1 MKTLL
6 VCCLLASAP
15 AIGQTVPK
23 GAIEATQP
31 FRKANVILVHSADSA
46 AVAYNKAV
54 TGLLVSGFALDRSD
68 PAAMFVS
75 TPAKPLGPALSLR
88 LNVHVTPAPGGS
100 IVAYRGLF
108 SMVNVAT
115 LMAKVDKRELPVQYF
130 GEGAGAAGKLWAE
143 MRRAASAAYPALPLF
158 YIQMP

>member
-6 VCCLLASAP
+6 TCLLVASAP
-15 AIGQTVPK
+15 ACGQTVPAA
-23 GAIEATQP
+23 GIEASAP
-31 FRKANVILVHSADSA
+31 FKKANTILVHSSDSA
-46 AVAYNKAV
+46 NVAYKKAVA
-54 TGLLVSGFALDRSD
+54 GLLVAGFALDKAE

-75 TPAKPLGPALSLR
+75 TPAKSLTPALFIR
-88 LNVHVTPAPGGS
+88 LNVYVAPAPGGS
-100 IVAYRGLF
+100 TIAYRGLF

-130 GEGAGAAGKLWAE
+130 GEGAGTAGKLWAE
-143 MRRAASAAYPALPLF
+143 MRRAASAAYPTVPLF